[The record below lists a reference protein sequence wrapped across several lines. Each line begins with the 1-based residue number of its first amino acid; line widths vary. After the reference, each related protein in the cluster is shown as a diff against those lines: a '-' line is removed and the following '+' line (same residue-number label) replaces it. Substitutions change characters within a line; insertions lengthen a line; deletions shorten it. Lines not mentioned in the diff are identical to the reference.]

1 MWKGF
6 SNAFR
11 IPELR
16 KKIFV
21 TLGLVAVCR
30 LISQI
35 PAPGVDWQTLQR
47 TIEDIRTSTGGG
59 LLDWLNVFTGGD
71 RKSVV

>member
-1 MWKGF
+1 MAMWKGF
-6 SNAFR
+6 GNAFK

-16 KKIFV
+16 KKIFI

-30 LISQI
+30 LVSQI
-35 PAPGVDWQTLQR
+35 PTPGVDWQSLQR

-59 LLDWLNVFTGGD
+59 GTLRRRTEARRRGGP
-71 RKSVV
+71 